1 MTQANYQTDGS
12 PTQPPIKI
20 LRLPEVL
27 ARVGLCRASIYD
39 HMTRGSFP
47 KQITIGSR
55 AVGWVEHEVDAW
67 FASRM
72 SARKQSP
79 P

>member
-1 MTQANYQTDGS
+1 MTQADYQTESS
-12 PTQPPIKI
+12 PIQLPIKI
-20 LRLPEVL
+20 IRLPEVL

-55 AVGWVEHEVDAW
+55 AVGWIEHEVDAW
-67 FASRM
+67 FAARM
-72 SARKQSP
+72 SARKPLP